1 MIVHIVVYIML
12 MSISNCCAAINIHL
26 FIYLFTL
33 KGSQGMGGRHNSLEN
48 LRASPYKKDLSKM
61 RPLLVLSISPD
72 SSFKAPCVMYRVSH
86 MHGVQQLW
94 TQMELCSPT
103 VMATV
108 MTRGILPTMV
118 QVSF

>member
-1 MIVHIVVYIML
+1 
-12 MSISNCCAAINIHL
+12 
-26 FIYLFTL
+26 
-33 KGSQGMGGRHNSLEN
+33 MGGKHNSLEN
-48 LRASPYKKDLSKM
+48 LRASPYNKDLSKM

-86 MHGVQQLW
+86 MRGVPQQW
-94 TQMELCSPT
+94 MQMELCSPT

-108 MTRGILPTMV
+108 MTKGILPTMA